1 MTLRVKDGENT
12 RYFIVSSV
20 EARHKKYSFHGLNQ
34 ICHYH
39 QVSECL
45 WVESD
50 VKAHSHIVALQDII
64 IDALVSRME
73 DTGETFCA
81 PLRRRMSNVHPDIE
95 HINSMTYDK
104 GSGLKSWRAARES
117 QGHLRFHT

>member
-39 QVSECL
+39 QVSVFVNGECL
-45 WVESD
+45 WVESCEIGD
-50 VKAHSHIVALQDII
+50 IKAHSHIVALQDTIV
-64 IDALVSRME
+64 DALVSRME
-73 DTGETFCA
+73 DAC
-81 PLRRRMSNVHPDIE
+81 L
-95 HINSMTYDK
+95 
-104 GSGLKSWRAARES
+104 LSWRDILRAAKEANE
-117 QGHLRFHT
+117 

>member
-39 QVSECL
+39 QVSVFVNGECL
-45 WVESD
+45 WVESCEIGD
-50 VKAHSHIVALQDII
+50 VKAHSHIV
-64 IDALVSRME
+64 DALVSRME
-73 DTGETFCA
+73 DAC
-81 PLRRRMSNVHPDIE
+81 LLNWRDIVRTAKE
-95 HINSMTYDK
+95 AN
-104 GSGLKSWRAARES
+104 E
-117 QGHLRFHT
+117 